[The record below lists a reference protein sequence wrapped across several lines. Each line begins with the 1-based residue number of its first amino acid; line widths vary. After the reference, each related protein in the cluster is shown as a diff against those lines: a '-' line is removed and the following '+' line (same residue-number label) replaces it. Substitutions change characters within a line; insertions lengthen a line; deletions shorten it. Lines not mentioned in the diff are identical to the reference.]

1 MISANQALEI
11 RNAILGNGIIVY
23 AQPIVALT
31 PGLVWNETPSLSF
44 EFLARL
50 QIGDQVLAPGQFMSV
65 VEQDPSLM
73 ARLDQQVLLQAVR
86 QLAVWRQTLGLEVH
100 GHVNAS
106 QVTLCDPSYSAYV
119 EMLLHLYGV
128 NPKYLMIE
136 VLESCHQFWQND
148 LILKTLASIATQSV
162 GIAVDDLGP
171 GWQNLPGLMN
181 WIESAERYI
190 PLSLVKIDRSLVTAA
205 GLYDNVSV
213 QQIIR
218 CCEVAKAHEIGVVA
232 EGIETQN
239 ELSLVRQLGCNFV
252 QGYALGK
259 PQSLSAATES
269 LKQLY
274 RDEVLP
280 NMSLQRASQGQV
292 TATH

>member
-1 MISANQALEI
+1 MKIDVNEFSI
-11 RNAILGNGIIVY
+11 RAAILGNGVIAY

-31 PGLVWNETPSLSF
+31 PGLVWSEAPSLSF

-50 QIGDQVLAPGQFMSV
+50 QIGDQVLVPGQFMHV

-73 ARLDQQVLLQAVR
+73 ARLDQQVLHQAVQ
-86 QLAVWRQTLGLEVH
+86 QLAIWKQVLDLEVH
-100 GHVNAS
+100 GHINAS
-106 QVTLCDPSYSAYV
+106 QVTLCDPRYSAYV
-119 EMLLHLYGV
+119 EMLLHVYGV
-128 NPKYLMIE
+128 KPKQLTVE

-171 GWQNLPGLMN
+171 GWQNLPGLMS
-181 WIESAERYI
+181 WIESTHPYI

-205 GLYDNVSV
+205 GRYDIVSV

-218 CCEVAKAHEIGVVA
+218 CCEVAKVRGIGVVA

-239 ELSLVRQLGCNFV
+239 ELSLMRQLGCDFV

-259 PQSLSAATES
+259 PQSLPATTES
-269 LKQLY
+269 LRQLY

-280 NMSLQRASQGQV
+280 SISLQRVSQGQI
-292 TATH
+292 TAPH